1 MASGWFFLSVCL
13 TWVTDW
19 LSERSESANI
29 QHWWH
34 QLDDDCLA
42 DRRNHQRIAESRLFL
57 ISFFFFRFSFF
68 FFGACGGGWSTICMA
83 WHTIDRVGEQVK
95 SVRQRKQTSDLL
107 NGGRLAVVPVS
118 KPPLPVQFHNG
129 VVRPRSLTTLQLA
142 KMHLGPIA
150 GPTALFSVPGFL
162 LVFCFL

>member
-57 ISFFFFRFSFF
+57 ISFFFFSFSFF
-68 FFGACGGGWSTICMA
+68 FWACGGGWSTICMA

-107 NGGRLAVVPVS
+107 NGGRLVVVPVS